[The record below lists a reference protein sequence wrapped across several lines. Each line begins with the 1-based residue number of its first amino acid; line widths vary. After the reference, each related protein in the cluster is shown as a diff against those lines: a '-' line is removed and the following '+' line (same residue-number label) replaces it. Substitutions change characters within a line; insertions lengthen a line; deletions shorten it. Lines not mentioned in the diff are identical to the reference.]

1 MKISLKIFIFTYCIM
16 MFATITGGFFLINYS
31 YLNDLN
37 KARETA
43 INNNKTLYTYVVTL
57 EELPDSIYAEYSLTG
72 LSERMSDG
80 SGKVFIGNYDE
91 WKKQIVIDT
100 SGDSDENASPNE
112 NIDTEKPFTKLEKE
126 TILCSII
133 DQNGRKVFQVTS
145 RYKDRYI
152 INYYDI
158 SEILAQR
165 DSNYILYRNVI
176 VLTSVIIAVILY
188 LFSWY
193 ITRPLVKVTAA
204 AREISTGDYSVRI
217 DSSYQKMKS
226 YEVEKLGETLN
237 LLAGNTEN
245 YIAQL
250 KDAARKKEDFMGNFT
265 HEIKTPLTSIIGYA
279 DLMRTYDLTPEK
291 RHEYSNFIYREGKR
305 LEQLALNL
313 LQLIVMDKTDFTTKE
328 ISARAFFE
336 QLRSTVVFL
345 ADKYHVK
352 IRIHYTPATFHAEVS
367 LLLTAV
373 MNLVDNACKASEQG
387 QHIFIMGK
395 IEGDFYIIQV
405 IDKGRGIPTE
415 QIDKIT
421 EPFYMVDKSR
431 ARSQG
436 GAGLGLALCHKIA
449 ALHGGDLE
457 IRSILGQGT
466 IVKLS
471 FQLKPDSVTDIT
483 GTERTN
489 HITEHAPDAERT
501 VHTSGNV
508 PDTTEYAKKA
518 GDHHE

>member
-16 MFATITGGFFLINYS
+16 IFTTITGGFFLINYS
-31 YLNDLN
+31 YLNDLS
-37 KARETA
+37 KAKETA

-57 EELPDSIYAEYSLTG
+57 KELPDSSYAEYSLTS
-72 LSERMSDG
+72 LAERMSDS
-80 SGKVFIGNYDE
+80 SGKVFIGNYED
-91 WKKQIVIDT
+91 WKKQIVL
-100 SGDSDENASPNE
+100 
-112 NIDTEKPFTKLEKE
+112 DTEKSLANLEEE
-126 TILCSII
+126 TILCHII
-133 DQNGRKVFQVTS
+133 DQNNRKVYQITS
-145 RYKDRYI
+145 CYQDRYI

-158 SEILAQR
+158 SEILTQR

-176 VLTSVIIAVILY
+176 ILSSAIIAVILY

-193 ITRPLVKVTAA
+193 ITRPLVKVTSA
-204 AREISTGDYSVRI
+204 ARKIAKGDYSVRI
-217 DSSYQKMKS
+217 DSKYHKMKS

-237 LLAGNTEN
+237 LLAQNTETH
-245 YIAQL
+245 IAQL
-250 KDAARKKEDFMGNFT
+250 EDAARKKEDFMGNFT

-291 RHEYSNFIYREGKR
+291 RHKYSNFIYREGKR

-313 LQLIVMDKTDFTTKE
+313 LQLIVMDKTAFTTKE

-336 QLRSTVVFL
+336 QLRATVVFL

-352 IRIHYTPATFHAEVS
+352 IRIHYTPATFHAEFS
-367 LLLTAV
+367 MLLTAV
-373 MNLVDNACKASEQG
+373 MNLVDNACKASEQD
-387 QHIFIMGK
+387 QQIFVIGK
-395 IEGDFYIIQV
+395 MEGDFYIIQV
-405 IDKGRGIPTE
+405 IDKGRGIPAE

-457 IRSILGQGT
+457 ILSALGKGT
-466 IVKLS
+466 IVKLRI
-471 FQLKPDSVTDIT
+471 QLEPPQAAHTPCNHPDSIP
-483 GTERTN
+483 GS
-489 HITEHAPDAERT
+489 AEYK
-501 VHTSGNV
+501 
-508 PDTTEYAKKA
+508 EKA
-518 GDHHE
+518 GENHE